1 MERRFCAPLFAALFA
16 IVYFATPALG
26 REPAGDATA
35 PGAPRGSQEL
45 RIAQSAPSPQNSRI
59 AQATPNSR
67 SARESAD
74 DHAED
79 PRHAGHRHDPVLDE
93 IVVSAPLPGQR
104 RFDLV
109 RGSTVLDEAEL
120 QRELRTT
127 LGDTL
132 EKQPGIAS
140 SGFVPGAG
148 RPVIRG
154 LDGPRVSVLQN
165 GVGVWDESE
174 SSTDHHA
181 VAANPALARR
191 VEVLRGAGTLRFSNS
206 AVGGVVNVLDGR
218 VPDMRPPDAEG
229 ALRLNY
235 GSNADL
241 RGGASRL
248 LFGAGNFAFHAAGG
262 LQRSHDLEVRGAP
275 LSLSAQAEA
284 EADDPLLAARDV
296 VPNSAMRS
304 GEGGFGISRIFESGH
319 VGLSWRRMESR
330 FGVPLP
336 HGHEEDDHGMG
347 NMQMGAMHMDDDDDD
362 DHEEEDAQVELD
374 TEQDR
379 FDLAGA
385 WRGVPGPFDSVDFH
399 GVYGDFTQDEL
410 EDGQVG
416 TRFTRRGTELRV
428 ELQQRRAETA
438 AGALDGVLGLH
449 ARSERRGT
457 QGEEAFT
464 PSHDSQYWAFFA
476 AEEFSLGRVNLE
488 GGLRFERSSLRPAQG
503 AQFARRNFSTW
514 SASLGASWT
523 PQPDLLLGLS
533 LSRGARPPSAA
544 ELYAEGEHIAAA
556 SYEIGDADLEE
567 EEVWNAELTARRRQ
581 GRITG
586 SLNLFVTRFDSFI
599 FLSDSNCPMPMQQ
612 QVDLPV
618 RCFQQSDADFQG
630 GELELALTLPLPEG
644 ALRFELGAD
653 YVRGEQQGGAALPRI
668 PPLRLRLGVG
678 LQTQRFDWHLDW
690 LRVASQNRAAAGELP
705 TGDYHVLGGE
715 IAFRPIASNPGLSF
729 FLQARNLTNRA
740 GRSHVSLHKERV
752 PIAGRDIRAGL
763 RLQF

>member
-1 MERRFCAPLFAALFA
+1 MQRRLCAPLFAALFA
-16 IVYFATPALG
+16 TLNFATPAWGQEL
-26 REPAGDATA
+26 AGDATA
-35 PGAPRGSQEL
+35 PATRG
-45 RIAQSAPSPQNSRI
+45 
-59 AQATPNSR
+59 AQALRMAQNTQDSR
-67 SARESAD
+67 GAREADAHAD
-74 DHAED
+74 DHAAD
-79 PRHAGHRHDPVLDE
+79 PRHAGHRHDPALDE
-93 IVVSAPLPGQR
+93 IVVSAPLPGRR
-104 RFDLV
+104 RFYLV
-109 RGSTVLDEAEL
+109 RGSTVLDEEEL
-120 QRELRTT
+120 QRELRST

-132 EKQPGIAS
+132 AQQPGVAS

-154 LDGPRVSVLQN
+154 LDGPRVRVLQN

-206 AVGGVVNVLDGR
+206 AVGGVVNVIDGR
-218 VPDMRPPDAEG
+218 VPDLRPPDAEG
-229 ALRLNY
+229 VLRLNY

-241 RGGASRL
+241 RDVSSRL

-275 LSLSAQAEA
+275 LSPSAQAEA
-284 EADDPLLAARDV
+284 EDDDPLLAARDV
-296 VPNSAMRS
+296 VPNSALRS

-319 VGLSWRRMESR
+319 LGLSWRRMQSR

-336 HGHEEDDHGMG
+336 HEHHEEDDHGMG
-347 NMQMGAMHMDDDDDD
+347 DMHMDDDDHEDE
-362 DHEEEDAQVELD
+362 HEEAARVELD
-374 TEQDR
+374 TVQDR

-385 WRGVPGPFDSVDFH
+385 WRGALGPFEGMDFH

-410 EDGQVG
+410 EDGQIG
-416 TRFTRRGTELRV
+416 TTFTRRGAELRV
-428 ELQQRRAETA
+428 EAQQRSFDLA

-449 ARSERRGT
+449 ARSERRGAR
-457 QGEEAFT
+457 GEEAFI
-464 PSHDSQYWAFFA
+464 PSHDSQFWALFA
-476 AEEFSLGRVNLE
+476 AEEFSLGLINLE
-488 GGLRFERSSLRPAQG
+488 GGLRLERSSLRPAQG

-523 PQPDLLLGLS
+523 PRPDLLLGIS
-533 LSRGARPPSAA
+533 LSRSGRPPSAA

-556 SYEIGDADLEE
+556 SYEIGDANLKA
-567 EEVWNAELTARRRQ
+567 EEVWNAELTARRRE

-586 SLNLFVTRFDSFI
+586 SLSLFVTRFDSFI
-599 FLSDSNCPMPMQQ
+599 FLSGANCPQRMDA
-612 QVDLPV
+612 DLPV
-618 RCFQQSDADFQG
+618 RCYRQSDADFQG
-630 GELELALTLPLPEG
+630 GELELALSQPLPGG

-653 YVRGEQQGGAALPRI
+653 YVRGEQQGGVALPRI
-668 PPLRLRLGVG
+668 PPLRLRLGAA
-678 LQTQRFDWHLDW
+678 LHTQRFDWHLDW
-690 LRVASQNRAAAGELP
+690 FRVASQNRVAAGELP
-705 TGDYHVLGGE
+705 TGAYHVLGGE
-715 IAFRPIASNPGLSF
+715 IAFRPVASNPGLSF
-729 FLQARNLTNRA
+729 FLRAHNLTNRA

>member
-1 MERRFCAPLFAALFA
+1 MQRQICAPLFAALFA
-16 IVYFATPALG
+16 ITNFAAPAWGQQL
-26 REPAGDATA
+26 AGDESA
-35 PGAPRGSQEL
+35 PAQPRGAQEL
-45 RIAQSAPSPQNSRI
+45 RIAQNASPSQE
-59 AQATPNSR
+59 SR
-67 SARESAD
+67 SARERAD

-79 PRHAGHRHDPVLDE
+79 PRHAGHRHDPALDE

-109 RGSTVLDEAEL
+109 RGSTVLSEDDL
-120 QRELRTT
+120 QRALRTT

-132 EKQPGIAS
+132 SQQPGVSS

-148 RPVIRG
+148 RPIIRG

-191 VEVLRGAGTLRFSNS
+191 VEVLRGAGTLRYSNS
-206 AVGGVVNVLDGR
+206 AVGGVVNVVDGR
-218 VPDMRPPDAEG
+218 VPDLRPPDAEG
-229 ALRLNY
+229 ALRMSY

-241 RGGASRL
+241 RDVSSRL
-248 LFGAGNFAFHAAGG
+248 LFGAGNFAFHVAGG

-275 LSLSAQAEA
+275 LSAYAQAEA
-284 EADDPLLAARDV
+284 EDDDPLLAARDV
-296 VPNSAMRS
+296 VPNSALRS

-319 VGLSWRRMESR
+319 LGLSWRRMQSR

-336 HGHEEDDHGMG
+336 HEHHEEDDHGMG
-347 NMQMGAMHMDDDDDD
+347 GMQMGDMHMDDDDHEDE
-362 DHEEEDAQVELD
+362 HEEEAARVELD
-374 TEQDR
+374 TVQDR

-385 WRGVPGPFDSVDFH
+385 WRGALGPFEGMDFH

-416 TRFTRRGTELRV
+416 TTFTRRGAELRV
-428 ELQQRRAETA
+428 EAQQRSIELAD
-438 AGALDGVLGLH
+438 GALEGVLGVH

-457 QGEEAFT
+457 RGEEAFI
-464 PSHDSQYWAFFA
+464 PSHDSQFWALFA
-476 AEEFSLGRVNLE
+476 AEEFSLGQINLE
-488 GGLRFERSSLRPAQG
+488 GGLRIERSSLRPAQG

-523 PQPDLLLGLS
+523 PRPDLLLGIS
-533 LSRGARPPSAA
+533 LSRGGRPPGAA
-544 ELYAEGEHIAAA
+544 ELHAEGEHLAAA
-556 SYEIGDADLEE
+556 SYEIGDANLKA

-581 GRITG
+581 GLITG
-586 SLNLFVTRFDSFI
+586 SVSLFVTRFDSFI
-599 FLSDSNCPMPMQQ
+599 FLGDANCPQRMN
-612 QVDLPV
+612 VDLPV
-618 RCFQQSDADFQG
+618 RCYQQSDADFQG
-630 GELELALTLPLPEG
+630 GELELALSQPLPGG

-653 YVRGEQQGGAALPRI
+653 YVRGEQQGGVALPRI
-668 PPLRLRLGVG
+668 PPLRLRLGAV
-678 LQTQRFDWHLDW
+678 LQTQRFDWRLDW
-690 LRVASQNRAAAGELP
+690 LRVASQKRVAAGELP

-715 IAFRPIASNPGLSF
+715 IAFRPVAGNPGLSF
-729 FLQARNLTNRA
+729 FLRAHNLTNRA

-752 PIAGRDIRAGL
+752 PIAGRDIRAGM